1 MVRSCLKNSF
11 HWDSW
16 YVCLFLSMTQQKRK
30 LRIYISNTYTPSKPD
45 GEEAEKVSSWELRVE
60 GKLLEEVSKQH
71 SHYIWIFLLCS
82 TITRVVW
89 LPSISGSVIVFLHSH
104 SALVGLCP
112 WLWPSNQMCV
122 YSSPP
127 LHPTTPNT
135 LAHKL
140 MLSFETGN
148 WNHWPLHTISCH
160 ASPPSINS
168 LCHLGPHE
176 EGFKKKKNFTVHF
189 FSSAVLVQ
197 ACVGVLHRVT
207 EKERDVREGVKG
219 VILCKHI
226 LTGLWRGR
234 GVQQLF
240 LVVYS
245 FVLHHPQ
252 CGQS

>member
-176 EGFKKKKNFTVHF
+176 EGFKKKKKISLFIFSLLPYWFRHAWEFCTELQKKKGMWGKEWKGSYCANTFWQGCGEGGGCNSF
-189 FSSAVLVQ
+189 F
-197 ACVGVLHRVT
+197 
-207 EKERDVREGVKG
+207 
-219 VILCKHI
+219 
-226 LTGLWRGR
+226 
-234 GVQQLF
+234 
-240 LVVYS
+240 
-245 FVLHHPQ
+245 
-252 CGQS
+252 